1 MAESLNRDLTGAL
14 SALAGGAPLRD
25 GAAALLGAL
34 GYRSRRTADAGS
46 VAEFLERLDSAKPD
60 RPLTDRQ
67 RALFEPWRAVEIV
80 FQLTDAEIGGRPG
93 LFDEIGG
100 FERGRIESFLF
111 LAVDLKEDAYTRTHL
126 AETVRAVNARY
137 AMPVVVLFRHG
148 PSLTLAAVHRRTH
161 GRDTERDVLEKVTL
175 VKDVRASAPHRAHVD
190 VLADLALPAMIR
202 SGVAD
207 FDGLHAAW
215 EKVLDIEALNRRFY
229 RELFDWFQRATAA
242 CRFPDDGAGDGSTE
256 RHVIRL
262 VTRLLFIW
270 FLKEKKLVP
279 DELFD
284 ESFARQALRKHAPDR
299 TDYYR
304 AVLQN
309 LFFATLNT
317 EIDKRAFSTKKNRT
331 HRDFT
336 KYRYHDK
343 LADPD
348 GFTGLLRSVP
358 FVNGGLF
365 DCLDDFASVSAG
377 GRRIDAFTD
386 NKDHGKDLDVPAR
399 LFLDP
404 DEGLFPLFRRYK
416 FTVEENTPLDR
427 EVALDPELLGR
438 AFENLLAAYNPE
450 TRETARKAT
459 GSYYTPRAVVDY
471 MVGEAL
477 ATVLAKRAEPTDG
490 DAGFLRERLGY
501 LLNWEDACDDAAA
514 LFRPDETDSLI
525 GAIAG
530 LKVLDPAVGSGAFP
544 MGVLQTLTLAL
555 RRLDPDNAL
564 WEKLQKERAAERA
577 RAAFDTRDEAER
589 TGELA
594 EISRIFETYRDSD
607 FGRKLYLIQNS
618 VYGVDVQPIACQIAK
633 LRFFISLV
641 IEQNAGDDP
650 ADNYGIRPLPNLETR
665 FVAAD
670 TLIGLQAETAS
681 LLFDDAVAVKRKEVA
696 AVRERYFLADN
707 RPKKLECVTEEQRLR
722 SELRNILENERKTWA
737 AAQERDVEHKAERIP
752 NPDARARLLE
762 IERRGLAKRQRQYD
776 QALADA
782 RKVAEW
788 DPYDQNAHAAWFD
801 PEWIFGVADGF
812 DVVIGNP
819 PYIQLQKDGG
829 RLATRYENAGYET
842 FTRTGDIYQLFY
854 ERGCGLLEPGAGAL
868 AYIASNSWLKA
879 EYGKPLRRWLAER
892 HAPLTLIEMG
902 KDVFDAIVDV
912 SILLVREGG
921 GPAGPLPAVDMDRL
935 DSGAFPPPEGLWGE
949 ARPASE
955 APWSILSVAE
965 WSALDRMK
973 AAGAPLKDWDVRINR
988 GVLTGYNE
996 AFVIDGDARNALVG
1010 EDPRSDEIIKPVL
1023 RGRDLR
1029 RWRARWAERWLIDTH
1044 NGYGEEPDRVP
1055 PIDIDDYPA
1064 VKRHLDRHLPALQR
1078 RQDKGRTPYNLRDCA
1093 YHEDFAGEKL
1103 FWMDLTDR
1111 GRFAYASGEM
1121 FAVNTAYVLVGDPVK
1136 FLCAV
1141 LNSRLATW
1149 FMNNTAVT
1157 SGMGVTRWF
1166 RRFVS
1171 RIPIPRIP
1179 SDEQLPFVRLVD
1191 DILAAQDADPEA
1203 DVTAQ
1208 ENEIDRLVYQ
1218 LYGLTEDE
1226 IVAVGGSLAVG
1237 SADDGTARA
1246 AAGGTEPTG

>member
-1 MAESLNRDLTGAL
+1 MADPLIRDLTRAL

-25 GAAALLGAL
+25 GATRLLGAL

-80 FQLTDAEIGGRPG
+80 FQLTDAEIGGQPG
-93 LFDEIGG
+93 LFDAIGG

-126 AETVRAVNARY
+126 AEIVRAVNARY

-202 SGVAD
+202 SGVRD

-229 RELFDWFQRATAA
+229 RELFDWFSSATDA

-336 KYRYHDK
+336 KYRYRDK

-404 DEGLFPLFRRYK
+404 KEGLFPLFRRYK

-607 FGRKLYLIQNS
+607 FGRKLYLIQNG

-737 AAQERDVEHKAERIP
+737 AAQERDVERKAERIP

-854 ERGCGLLEPGAGAL
+854 ERGCGLLIPGAGTL
-868 AYIASNSWLKA
+868 AYITSNSWLRA
-879 EYGKPLRRWLAER
+879 EYGKPLRHWLADR
-892 HAPLTLIEMG
+892 HSPLRLIEMG
-902 KDVFDAIVDV
+902 KDVFDAVVDTSV
-912 SILLVREGG
+912 LLVGQSGG
-921 GPAGPLPAVDMDRL
+921 AARVPAVDL
-935 DSGAFPPPEGLWGE
+935 DGLDDGAFPPPEDRWGE
-949 ARPASE
+949 ARPAGT
-955 APWSILSVAE
+955 APWSILSATE
-965 WSALDRMK
+965 WRVLDKMN
-973 AAGAPLKDWDVRINR
+973 AAGVPLSDWNVRINY
-988 GVLTGYNE
+988 GIKTGYNE
-996 AFVIDGDARNALVG
+996 AFVIDSDARNALVS
-1010 EDPRSDEIIKPVL
+1010 EDPRSDKILKRML
-1023 RGRDLR
+1023 RGRDIR
-1029 RWRARWAERWLIDTH
+1029 RWRARWAGKWLIDTH

-1055 PIDIDDYPA
+1055 PVDIDDYPA

-1078 RQDKGRTPYNLRDCA
+1078 RQDKGRTPYNLRNCA

-1103 FWMDLTDR
+1103 FWIELVDR
-1111 GRFAYASGEM
+1111 GRFAYDDGDVFGEATT
-1121 FAVNTAYVLVGDPVK
+1121 FLLTGECLK

-1141 LNSRLATW
+1141 LNAKLTHW
-1149 FMNNTAVT
+1149 FLQHTAPT
-1157 SGMGVTRWF
+1157 SGMGVIRWKK
-1166 RRFVS
+1166 VYVEWL
-1171 RIPIPRIP
+1171 PIPMIP
-1179 SDEQLPFVRLVD
+1179 PEEQSPFVRLVD
-1191 DILAAQDADPEA
+1191 EILAVKDADPDA
-1203 DVTAQ
+1203 DVTAH
-1208 ENEIDRLVYQ
+1208 ENEIDRLVYA

-1226 IVAVGGSLAVG
+1226 IVAVEGSLAVG
-1237 SADDGTARA
+1237 SADDGIARTV
-1246 AAGGTEPTG
+1246 AGGAGPTG